1 MYAKLLMPAAVVAL
15 LAIAGCGKKEEPA
28 APAATAPVT
37 APAETAPAAAA
48 PAAAAPA
55 APSAMT
61 AAPSAMTATP
71 TTPEEAMKAI
81 QEQAAKL
88 TPEQKQEAVAAARK
102 AAEDAAKAQGLSED
116 QIKQA
121 ADMAESTTKQMM
133 GL

>member
-15 LAIAGCGKKEEPA
+15 LAIAACGKKEEPVV
-28 APAATAPVT
+28 PAATAPVT
-37 APAETAPAAAA
+37 APAVTAPAAAA
-48 PAAAAPA
+48 PAAPAAAAP
-55 APSAMT
+55 

-81 QEQAAKL
+81 QEQAASL

-102 AAEDAAKAQGLSED
+102 AAEDAGKAQGLSEE